1 MGGGEGGATRDRGR
15 GRFLHHTIAGRG
27 VIWGILLGMVTF
39 HVARSQ
45 VSPALGLGLLCGA
58 QVATTRLC
66 LSADNK
72 VQLRIS
78 ADTKILRNELLY
90 MYLCNCL

>member
-1 MGGGEGGATRDRGR
+1 MIVGGVA
-15 GRFLHHTIAGRG
+15 FFSLHHTIAGRG

-66 LSADNK
+66 Y
-72 VQLRIS
+72 LRII
-78 ADTKILRNELLY
+78 TKILRNELLY
-90 MYLCNCL
+90 NIFMFACNDSMVSAKYR

>member
-1 MGGGEGGATRDRGR
+1 MEPLVIVGGVVI
-15 GRFLHHTIAGRG
+15 LHHTIAGRG

-78 ADTKILRNELLY
+78 ADTKILRNRCY
-90 MYLCNCL
+90 ICIM